1 MIKALTERVGQ
12 WPLNAP
18 GSLNAWLLL
27 VTSKEPAWRDPL
39 IQWQDQPLSLGSA
52 HQGFYYPDPM
62 GFWAE
67 IRRWAVELLRLRQPR
82 WSATEALALT
92 TMLPVGGQPDRVAR
106 AVASFEPRLVLFL
119 DEPSWAGSRVLF
131 DGERV
136 PHYITDP
143 HRPKQ
148 TYEGF
153 WGVRADGV
161 VVGKAPQHPATHN
174 LYRADDILGF
184 LRSAP
189 IPRPAGDRQ

>member
-1 MIKALTERVGQ
+1 MAERVGD
-12 WPLNAP
+12 WPPNAP

-27 VTSKEPAWRDPL
+27 VTNKEPVWRDPMV
-39 IQWQDQPLSLGSA
+39 QWQDLPLTLGTPN
-52 HQGFYYPDPM
+52 QGFYYPDPM

-67 IRRWAVELLRLRQPR
+67 IRKWTVELFRLREPR
-82 WSATEALALT
+82 FSSSDALALT
-92 TMLPVGGQPDRVAR
+92 ALLPTAGHSERVAR
-106 AVASFEPRLVLFL
+106 AIEVFEPRVVLFF
-119 DEPSWAGSRVLF
+119 DEPSWADSLALF
-131 DGERV
+131 DVDELV

-153 WGVRADGV
+153 WAQRRDGL

-174 LYRADDILGF
+174 LYKADDILGY

-189 IPRPAGDRQ
+189 IPRPRPDES